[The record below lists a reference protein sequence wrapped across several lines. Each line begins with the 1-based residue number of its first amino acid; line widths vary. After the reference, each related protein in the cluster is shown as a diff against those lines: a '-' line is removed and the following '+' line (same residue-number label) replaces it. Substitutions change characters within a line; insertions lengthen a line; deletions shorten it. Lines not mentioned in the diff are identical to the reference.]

1 MLVKCRKEKKNIR
14 TSQKKISNSSTK
26 LKSWHKLNKKTKFM
40 SEKSTKNLCLTGT
53 VWCPFTQPLK
63 LNQIEKDAMT
73 AKIGMWRQWTH
84 EFCNQRSIDK

>member
-1 MLVKCRKEKKNIR
+1 M
-14 TSQKKISNSSTK
+14 
-26 LKSWHKLNKKTKFM
+26 
-40 SEKSTKNLCLTGT
+40 GT
-53 VWCPFTQPLK
+53 VWCLFTQPLK